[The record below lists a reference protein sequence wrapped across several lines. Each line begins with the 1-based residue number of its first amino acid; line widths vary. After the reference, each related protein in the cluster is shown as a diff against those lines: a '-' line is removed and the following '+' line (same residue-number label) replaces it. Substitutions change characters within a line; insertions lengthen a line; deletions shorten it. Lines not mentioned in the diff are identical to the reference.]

1 MYQPILIFEKCRKM
15 SLLFPCKLKI
25 PFFLV
30 FTMYKVHYN
39 SCHDGCKITIL
50 EYILR
55 KNLRIALIQN
65 VCFRPDCG
73 RRPGVAIRSKG
84 FAKKVSKSSRF
95 IASKSRKK
103 VQSSRFIA
111 SKSRKKLQSSRFIAS
126 KSCKIVTLFFR
137 IISIYRQQK
146 SKFRKIISIYGQQKS
161 KIKS

>member
-1 MYQPILIFEKCRKM
+1 MIFSRKDEFGSGSFLKECTSSLKPQDNRIHFYQKKVLEITILEENFMWKQKKLQITMYQPILIFEKCRKM

-65 VCFRPDCG
+65 VCFL
-73 RRPGVAIRSKG
+73 AN
-84 FAKKVSKSSRF
+84 FEEKS
-95 IASKSRKK
+95 
-103 VQSSRFIA
+103 
-111 SKSRKKLQSSRFIAS
+111 
-126 KSCKIVTLFFR
+126 
-137 IISIYRQQK
+137 
-146 SKFRKIISIYGQQKS
+146 
-161 KIKS
+161 